1 MHRRKFLDVRVAG
14 NFLARARKRG
24 KWKGKLENLCAARGW
39 VGPVHDSLVPL
50 ASAPRFNH
58 FSGPKQSH
66 SLVNPVHCLSKLSW
80 SANASL
86 CGFGKNHTTS
96 IDFQSTPS
104 AHWTKRVGC
113 LGQNRASLFSLLR
126 SLFPSLIS
134 SSLIF
139 VSGKFSSPL

>member
-1 MHRRKFLDVRVAG
+1 MFGSQATFWRAQESGESGKESWKIYAPREG
-14 NFLARARKRG
+14 GPRARYESRPPR
-24 KWKGKLENLCAARGW
+24 LCSSFQ
-39 VGPVHDSLVPL
+39 P
-50 ASAPRFNH
+50 

-86 CGFGKNHTTS
+86 CGFGKNHTTP